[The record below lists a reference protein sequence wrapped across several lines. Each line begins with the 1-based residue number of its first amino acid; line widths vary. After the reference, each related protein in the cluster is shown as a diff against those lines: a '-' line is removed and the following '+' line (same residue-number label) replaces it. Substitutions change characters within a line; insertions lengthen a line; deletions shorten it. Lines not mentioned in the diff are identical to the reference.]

1 MLIAPVLTGGAVLNM
16 GATVAVVATAA
27 ELSVERIQGLHVKPR
42 QRHRSEQRSDVLTD
56 LGLIAALR

>member
-16 GATVAVVATAA
+16 GATVAVVAAA
-27 ELSVERIQGLHVKPR
+27 TKLSVERVQGLYVKPG

-56 LGLIAALR
+56 L